1 MFNARFDSFEIKAD
15 IELGGTDQTL
25 NILMGSQLQKHF

>member
-1 MFNARFDSFEIKAD
+1 MKAD